1 MSAPPGR
8 SATVTS
14 LSGRVNALKFMQR
27 ATASSASSAASAS
40 NTRTESST
48 ASQRTPPASR
58 SPATTS
64 PSASIRASPLLGA
77 AEEEQWS
84 LSPAAI
90 AKLRTRAQAQA
101 QAQSQSQSQSQ
112 SHQSTTQEPKRPKIY
127 QEAGFDA
134 WLIEREKQL
143 SDEAT
148 NRINQRH
155 TFGQLG
161 KQQGGDEDEDEDEGE
176 DEEQDSRKRPRGQT
190 DDEQGQ
196 ESEESEE
203 QGSQPRFVKPGSL
216 GKRSKSNTKHIANG
230 SPDSLSNKA
239 NKGKRRTSNDQ
250 DKVVFTRKR
259 GGKPGISGGGR

>member
-90 AKLRTRAQAQA
+90 AKLRPRAQAQA
-101 QAQSQSQSQSQ
+101 QSQSQSQ

-161 KQQGGDEDEDEDEGE
+161 KQQGGDKDEDEGE